1 MTDRTFAF
9 RATWPDR
16 ASPARLVANRDGFSV
31 RLALDAE
38 EYDMDDA
45 WAAAKLT
52 RGCLVEV
59 TIRAIGEDGTDR
71 HREQNTSEHTP

>member
-1 MTDRTFAF
+1 MTDTTYQF

-16 ASPARLVANRDGFSV
+16 ASPARLVANRDGFAV

-38 EYDMDDA
+38 EYDLDAA
-45 WAAAKLT
+45 WAAAKET

-59 TIRAIGEDGTDR
+59 TIRVLGEDGTDR
-71 HREQNTSEHTP
+71 HREPGA